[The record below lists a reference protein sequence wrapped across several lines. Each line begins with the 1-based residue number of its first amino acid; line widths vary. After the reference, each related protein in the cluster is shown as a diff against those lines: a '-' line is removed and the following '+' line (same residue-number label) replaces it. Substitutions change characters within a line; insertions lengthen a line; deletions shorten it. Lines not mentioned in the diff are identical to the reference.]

1 MSSKRARAA
10 GGGPNRPGTPQSAD
24 TTVAVGTGEMLIN
37 RGVIR
42 LLEMRGLLK
51 ELPDVQ

>member
-1 MSSKRARAA
+1 MSSKSAKAA
-10 GGGPNRPGTPQSAD
+10 GGDPNRPGTLQSAAA
-24 TTVAVGTGEMLIN
+24 TVPPGTGEMLIN

-51 ELPDVQ
+51 ELADVQ